1 MPNVRPNQVKRLF
14 DAAYALD
21 AEHQQAF
28 LDALDPA
35 LRKDVEHGGDGENGE
50 KCRRK
55 IISGNEREDAK
66 NPGSSDAEATGLRPA
81 TRAV

>member
-28 LDALDPA
+28 LDALDA
-35 LRKDVEHGGDGENGE
+35 DLRKEVESLLAAEDDSFLE
-50 KCRRK
+50 KTPPAVD
-55 IISGNEREDAK
+55 SMA
-66 NPGSSDAEATGLRPA
+66 PGVVES
-81 TRAV
+81 